1 MDVADL
7 IRFVLTH
14 IPLITFLLAIIIPTF
29 SRSERTP
36 DGYLSWLLLLAVG
49 VDALWAGLFHVFAP
63 ERAAAF
69 IGWTTS
75 PFQFEIGIADI
86 ALGVMGV
93 LSFRRSLDFKAAAVT
108 YASLFYIGVAYGH
121 FHQIW
126 IAGNHAPG
134 NAGILLALT
143 CIRPILLVL
152 LLLTARRSARTE
164 SSGIAR
170 QPAEGQGAG

>member
-1 MDVADL
+1 MDVANL

-14 IPLITFLLAIIIPTF
+14 IPLITFLLAIIIPTL
-29 SRSERTP
+29 SRSDRTP
-36 DGYLSWLLLLAVG
+36 EGYLSWLLLLAVG

-75 PFQFEIGIADI
+75 PFQFEIGVADI

-93 LSFRRSLDFKAAAVT
+93 LAFRRSLDFKAAVVT

-126 IAGNHAPG
+126 VAGNYAPG
-134 NAGILLALT
+134 NAGILLVLT
-143 CIRPILLVL
+143 CVRPFLLIMLLIAAQRKAVL
-152 LLLTARRSARTE
+152 AMVLGR
-164 SSGIAR
+164 
-170 QPAEGQGAG
+170 

>member
-1 MDVADL
+1 MDVANL

-14 IPLITFLLAIIIPTF
+14 IPLITFLLAIIIPTL
-29 SRSERTP
+29 SRSDRTP
-36 DGYLSWLLLLAVG
+36 EGYLSWLLLLAVG

-75 PFQFEIGIADI
+75 PFQFEIGVADI
-86 ALGVMGV
+86 ALGAMGV
-93 LSFRRSLDFKAAAVT
+93 LAFRRSLDFKAAVVT

-126 IAGNHAPG
+126 VAGNYAPG
-134 NAGILLALT
+134 NAGILLVLT
-143 CIRPILLVL
+143 CIRPFLLILLLIAAQRKAVPAMVL
-152 LLLTARRSARTE
+152 GR
-164 SSGIAR
+164 
-170 QPAEGQGAG
+170 